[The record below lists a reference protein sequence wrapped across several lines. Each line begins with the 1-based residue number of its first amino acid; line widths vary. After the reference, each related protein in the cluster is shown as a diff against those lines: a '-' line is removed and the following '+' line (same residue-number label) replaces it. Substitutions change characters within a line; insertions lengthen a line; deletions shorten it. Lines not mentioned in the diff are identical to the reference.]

1 MTDKHEIKITKN
13 SLPDPLPC
21 SFAPW
26 RPCAFA
32 LTSSKEPKEKSE
44 QTKGLPA

>member
-13 SLPDPLPC
+13 SSPDPLPC
-21 SFAPW
+21 GFAPW
-26 RPCAFA
+26 RLCAYFFQRA
-32 LTSSKEPKEKSE
+32 VGKKSE

>member
-1 MTDKHEIKITKN
+1 MTDKNEIKITKN
-13 SLPDPLPC
+13 STRDLLPC

-26 RPCAFA
+26 RLGAYFFQRA
-32 LTSSKEPKEKSE
+32 VGKKSE